1 VKKRLGI
8 IALSALALSACAVKV
23 DPIPTEEHIRRSL
36 ADRPNLFQEQE
47 AIVGPITLEEALA
60 RALTYN
66 LDQRLALFEQ
76 ALQMRQLDLANFDML
91 PRLTANAGYRVRDR
105 EEVKTSKD
113 YFTGIRSVNPTVGED
128 EQIRTADLSLQWS
141 VLDFGVSYYQALQQA
156 DRAMIAR
163 ERRRRTI
170 NNIFQEVRVAYWQAA
185 TAQRV
190 RADLKPALTD
200 ALFALETLRDLE
212 RRRAQPPGANLRQQ
226 RQILELIRQLEGLEV
241 ELLTA
246 TARLA
251 QLMGLPSTANFD
263 VQVIEA
269 ASMRVTDVPYDID
282 TMERIALVAR
292 PEVREEAYNAR
303 IALYEA
309 RRGVL
314 KLLPNF
320 NFLASA
326 QHNDNSYLHTTNWNE
341 ASIRVSWNLFS
352 LLSAP
357 YQLKV
362 GEVQQTVATLRR
374 QAVSMAVVTQINLAV
389 RNYARATSVFQRA
402 SEIADVE
409 KRLAD
414 LGQSQQQAQAVA
426 DLDRIR
432 GRAELIVAE
441 LERDRAFAALQNAL
455 ASVFVSLGADLLP
468 EEVETRDLASLTE
481 AIRRAD
487 RDLVAGRI
495 KLAGMDIDRIEE
507 AVRTEARVPP
517 ELATP
522 AEPLPAR
529 IEPAAAAP
537 AEPASPPDRIGSVIS
552 GLWRLFGGTP
562 SP

>member
-1 VKKRLGI
+1 MKKRLGI

-263 VQVIEA
+263 VQVTEA

>member
-426 DLDRIR
+426 DLDRLR

>member
-1 VKKRLGI
+1 MKKRLGI

>member
-402 SEIADVE
+402 SEIADVQ

>member
-1 VKKRLGI
+1 MKKRLGI

-402 SEIADVE
+402 SEIADVQ

>member
-1 VKKRLGI
+1 MKKRLGI

-60 RALTYN
+60 RALTNN

-226 RQILELIRQLEGLEV
+226 RQLLELIRQLEGLEV

-468 EEVETRDLASLTE
+468 EDVETRDLASLTE
-481 AIRRAD
+481 AIRR
-487 RDLVAGRI
+487 
-495 KLAGMDIDRIEE
+495 
-507 AVRTEARVPP
+507 
-517 ELATP
+517 
-522 AEPLPAR
+522 
-529 IEPAAAAP
+529 
-537 AEPASPPDRIGSVIS
+537 
-552 GLWRLFGGTP
+552 
-562 SP
+562 